1 MHDALKKILVLPYVP
16 FAGLFPQYTSLKAY
30 LYANTIFI
38 DIVDTHFKRENRCNI
53 PLQKF

>member
-1 MHDALKKILVLPYVP
+1 MHWKKYSFFRMSIRES
-16 FAGLFPQYTSLKAY
+16 FPQYTSLNAY

-53 PLQKF
+53 PLQKFW